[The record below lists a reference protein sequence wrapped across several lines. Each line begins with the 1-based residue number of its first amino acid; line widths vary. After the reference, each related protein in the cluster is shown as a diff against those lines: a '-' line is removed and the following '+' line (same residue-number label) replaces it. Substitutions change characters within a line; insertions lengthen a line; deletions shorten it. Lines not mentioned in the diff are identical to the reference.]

1 MEIVVQ
7 PYGGRALAPLANCL
21 AVYRRAF
28 PDAKLMAPEF
38 YAQHPALEA
47 GRHLLAAFDSGGRVL
62 GVMPLFPAPADSNS
76 PPAEPHHIWT
86 ILLARPDLASAEAAV
101 RAALWQAGRPHAEAL
116 QAQFDPG
123 RRTRLAADLMASQT
137 PDMDFLC
144 AQGFA
149 PYDGVYVMERTGA
162 EPLPEVALLP
172 ALTLR
177 HGRLASLA
185 EQQAYLAAC
194 NLCFVDLPRTLAD
207 LQFLLASPQWRRGAA
222 LAAHDAEGRLVG
234 SVLAYSDGMPAGA
247 RLDDVFVVPAWR
259 RQRLGQALVAAA
271 LRWLVEQGP
280 ATVRLEVKRSNTPA
294 VRLYQ
299 TMGFS
304 VVQEEVLL
312 GQWLTPRPDAPAP
325 G

>member
-1 MEIVVQ
+1 MVVQ
-7 PYGGRALAPLANCL
+7 PYHGRALAPLADCL
-21 AVYRRAF
+21 AAYRQAF
-28 PDAKLMAPEF
+28 PEAKLMAPEF

-47 GRHLLAAFDSGGRVL
+47 GQHLLAALDPTGRVL
-62 GVMPLFPAPADSNS
+62 GIMPLFAAPADPNS
-76 PPAEPHHIWT
+76 PPSEPHHIWT
-86 ILLARPDLASAEAAV
+86 ILLARPDLAPADAAAV
-101 RAALWQAGRPHAEAL
+101 RAALWQAGRAHAVAR
-116 QAQFDPG
+116 QAPFDPR

-137 PDMDFLC
+137 PDIDFLC

-149 PYDGVYVMERTGA
+149 PYDGVDVMQRAGA
-162 EPLPEVALLP
+162 EPAPPAVLPP

-177 HGRLASLA
+177 RGRLAGLA

-207 LQFLLASPQWRRGAA
+207 LQFLLASPQWSRGAA
-222 LAAHDAEGRLVG
+222 FGAYDTDGRLVG
-234 SVLAYSDGMPAGA
+234 SVLAYSGGPPDEAI
-247 RLDDVFVVPAWR
+247 LDDVFVVPAWR

-271 LRWLVEQGP
+271 LRWLAEQGT

-299 TMGFS
+299 SMGFS

-312 GQWLTPRPDAPAP
+312 GQWLPPVAEATAP